1 MKKKIIIED
10 KNNNNI
16 SRKITIEEYSS
27 NHSKFNRLVQNKFFE
42 WMLYTIGYAIVLM
55 IVSKLFKN
63 SFYINSSNYGI
74 YYLISS
80 IIIYILNQTIK
91 PLLFYITLPLTAI
104 TFGLFYPIIN
114 VILLYLTS
122 IILGNNFQINGI
134 ILPFIIAIIISF
146 LNILMEG
153 MIIKPIINKGK
164 WYNE

>member
-1 MKKKIIIED
+1 MKKKIIIESKD
-10 KNNNNI
+10 NNTNRKIIIEETSQKNNN
-16 SRKITIEEYSS
+16 
-27 NHSKFNRLVQNKFFE
+27 SKFHRLIQNKYFE
-42 WMLYTIGYAIVLM
+42 WLLYTIGYAIVLM

-114 VILLYLTS
+114 VVILYLTS
-122 IILGNNFQINGI
+122 IILGTNFQINGI
-134 ILPFIIAIIISF
+134 ILPFIIAIIISL

-164 WYNE
+164 W

>member
-1 MKKKIIIED
+1 MKKKIIIEEEGN
-10 KNNNNI
+10 K
-16 SRKITIEEYSS
+16 RKITIKEYY
-27 NHSKFNRLVQNKFFE
+27 KINRLVKNKFFE
-42 WMLYTIGYAIVLM
+42 WILYTIGYAIVLM

-63 SFYINSSNYGI
+63 SFYINNSNYGI
-74 YYLISS
+74 YYLLTS

-114 VILLYLTS
+114 VIILYLTS

-134 ILPFIIAIIISF
+134 ILPFIIAIFISF

-153 MIIKPIINKGK
+153 MIIKPIINKRK
-164 WYNE
+164 